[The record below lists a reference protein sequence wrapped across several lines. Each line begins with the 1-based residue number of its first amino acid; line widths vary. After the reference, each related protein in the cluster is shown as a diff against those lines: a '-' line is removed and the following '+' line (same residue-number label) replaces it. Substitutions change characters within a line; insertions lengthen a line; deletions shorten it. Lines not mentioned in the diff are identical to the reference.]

1 MDVLPVHRRVERTI
15 RECRALGIKP
25 DPRTIA
31 EIMIDDDVTAG
42 KYEDSSP
49 ELVAAFLEYENTAAR
64 ALTRL
69 TVVPPASDRKSA

>member
-25 DPRTIA
+25 DSRTVA
-31 EIMIDDDVTAG
+31 EIMIDDDMTAG

-49 ELVAAFLEYENTAAR
+49 EFVAAFLEYENAAAR

-69 TVVPPASDRKSA
+69 TVVPPAWDRKSA

>member
-25 DPRTIA
+25 DSRTVA
-31 EIMIDDDVTAG
+31 EIMIDDDMTAG
-42 KYEDSSP
+42 KYEDGSP
-49 ELVAAFLEYENTAAR
+49 DSVAAFVEYQNAAAR

-69 TVVPPASDRKSA
+69 TVVPPVWDRKSA